1 MSYDL
6 IIIGAGP
13 AGLTA
18 GIYAKRALLKCLI
31 LEKSL
36 SGGKLNKTA
45 DVDNYPGFTSIKG
58 PELAEEMTKHANH
71 YKIDWK
77 KEEEVVKLEQKEN
90 KFIVKTN
97 KSSTFISKTI
107 IIASGAIENELKIKG
122 EREFTN
128 LGVSYCAI
136 CDGFA
141 FQGEKVAVVGGGY
154 SALETALYMSN
165 IASQVYLIHRRSE
178 FRAEKEI
185 VAKAKNNPKI
195 TFLLDSILTEIQGD
209 EEVKKVII
217 NNLTDKQK
225 SVCDS
230 ENYIA
235 IKDDCS
241 TAVPGLFAAGDVARI
256 NKDKIKQVVTAVAE
270 GAIAAQSVI
279 NSGKLINFSITDF
292 GEKIQK
298 AKISFGQVP
307 LGIYRK
313 GPKKKRKP
321 IFHDEEKE
329 KELHQLA
336 INLTQKSS
344 FYASLRNF
352 QQKTSMN
359 FTQADFDRAKY
370 NHEVCGLG
378 RYNDRVSYLKISDQ
392 PIKSAEGI
400 ITYLTKYLVKSFQM
414 RANKELA
421 AKVGLLPNMR
431 IYKFFQT
438 TYGYYKGKRYHQGE
452 KIRKPDYYTH
462 SSTMTMVTP
471 NKKISTENLA
481 IPVRIPL
488 ESKDKF
494 KGPTAYTIFRDF
506 IHPALRLLN
515 LPNFQKFSNYQ
526 IRAGD
531 YEKFAHQAKL
541 PWNKEINKYA
551 LGEEAGESIKSP
563 A

>member
-225 SVCDS
+225 SELSVSAVFPCIGLLPFSNFAHELGVCDS

-279 NSGKLINFSITDF
+279 KYL
-292 GEKIQK
+292 EKI
-298 AKISFGQVP
+298 
-307 LGIYRK
+307 
-313 GPKKKRKP
+313 
-321 IFHDEEKE
+321 
-329 KELHQLA
+329 
-336 INLTQKSS
+336 
-344 FYASLRNF
+344 
-352 QQKTSMN
+352 
-359 FTQADFDRAKY
+359 
-370 NHEVCGLG
+370 
-378 RYNDRVSYLKISDQ
+378 
-392 PIKSAEGI
+392 
-400 ITYLTKYLVKSFQM
+400 
-414 RANKELA
+414 
-421 AKVGLLPNMR
+421 
-431 IYKFFQT
+431 
-438 TYGYYKGKRYHQGE
+438 
-452 KIRKPDYYTH
+452 
-462 SSTMTMVTP
+462 
-471 NKKISTENLA
+471 
-481 IPVRIPL
+481 
-488 ESKDKF
+488 
-494 KGPTAYTIFRDF
+494 
-506 IHPALRLLN
+506 
-515 LPNFQKFSNYQ
+515 
-526 IRAGD
+526 
-531 YEKFAHQAKL
+531 
-541 PWNKEINKYA
+541 
-551 LGEEAGESIKSP
+551 
-563 A
+563 

>member
-279 NSGKLINFSITDF
+279 N
-292 GEKIQK
+292 
-298 AKISFGQVP
+298 
-307 LGIYRK
+307 
-313 GPKKKRKP
+313 
-321 IFHDEEKE
+321 
-329 KELHQLA
+329 
-336 INLTQKSS
+336 
-344 FYASLRNF
+344 
-352 QQKTSMN
+352 
-359 FTQADFDRAKY
+359 
-370 NHEVCGLG
+370 
-378 RYNDRVSYLKISDQ
+378 DQ

-462 SSTMTMVTP
+462 SSTMTM
-471 NKKISTENLA
+471 
-481 IPVRIPL
+481 
-488 ESKDKF
+488 F
-494 KGPTAYTIFRDF
+494 KGPTAYTIFRDFIHPALRLLNLPNFKEVSKYQIRADTEQVEQDFAPYFSKELKTNQNTKSALIPSPTAYTIFRDF